1 MMTDDDQKV
10 AKVAQ
15 IFYCVKCDYKC
26 IKKSNFEKHL
36 TTVKHKKQLHDDQIM
51 TNDDQKVAKVAQLLF
66 TCECGKK
73 YKYKQGLS
81 VHKKNCKFF
90 LVEQSDNSNNQL
102 TISNDVVLKLLND
115 NQELKNIIV
124 QQQTQISELIP
135 KVGNNNNNTINNNQK
150 FNINVFLNEKCK
162 DAINMSDFVKSL
174 HVTLEQ
180 LDFTKQ
186 NGLADGISKT
196 IIDNMNKLSIYERPM
211 HCTDI
216 KRETLY
222 IKEYDEWT
230 KDNNKEKI
238 KHAIKKTS
246 SKNYNALNNW
256 KDENP
261 DFSDNENKSEFFSK
275 TISTIGKPT
284 DIIDDK
290 IIIIIEKKFQ
300 QGGGSVVEKL
310 QTPVNK
316 IRNLKRR
323 YPTYKIHYIYWLSE
337 WFQTNTQAELLDLTE
352 DYIPYFIG
360 ISENIKI
367 QVISQIINCK

>member
-36 TTVKHKKQLHDDQIM
+36 TTVKHKKQLLDDQIM
-51 TNDDQKVAKVAQLLF
+51 TNDDQKVAKVAQHLF

-81 VHKKNCKFF
+81 VHKKNCNFIFDK
-90 LVEQSDNSNNQL
+90 QSDNSNNQL
-102 TISNDVVLKLLND
+102 PISNDVVLKLLND

-124 QQQTQISELIP
+124 QQQNQISELIP
-135 KVGNNNNNTINNNQK
+135 KLGNNNTINNNQK

-162 DAINMSDFVKSL
+162 DAINLSDFLKSL

-211 HCTDI
+211 HCTDV

-222 IKEYDEWT
+222 IKDNDSWL
-230 KDNNKEKI
+230 KDDNKEVI
-238 KHAIKKTS
+238 KDIIKDAS
-246 SKNYNALNNW
+246 IKNYNALNNW
-256 KDENP
+256 KEENP
-261 DFSDNENKSEFFSK
+261 NFSDDEKKSEFFSK
-275 TISTIGKPT
+275 TISTIGKST

-290 IIIIIEKKFQ
+290 IIK
-300 QGGGSVVEKL
+300 
-310 QTPVNK
+310 
-316 IRNLKRR
+316 NLCKE
-323 YPTYKIHYIYWLSE
+323 TYVK
-337 WFQTNTQAELLDLTE
+337 
-352 DYIPYFIG
+352 
-360 ISENIKI
+360 
-367 QVISQIINCK
+367 

>member
-1 MMTDDDQKV
+1 MMTNDDQKV

-36 TTVKHKKQLHDDQIM
+36 TTVKHKKQLLDDQIM
-51 TNDDQKVAKVAQLLF
+51 TNDDQKVAKVAQHLF

-90 LVEQSDNSNNQL
+90 LDEHSDISNNKL
-102 TISNDVVLKLLND
+102 TISNDAVLKLLND

-150 FNINVFLNEKCK
+150 FNINVFLNEQCK

-174 HVTLEQ
+174 QVTLEQ

-186 NGLADGISKT
+186 NGLADGLSKT

-256 KDENP
+256 KDDNP

-275 TISTIGKPT
+275 TISTIGKST

-290 IIIIIEKKFQ
+290 IIK
-300 QGGGSVVEKL
+300 
-310 QTPVNK
+310 
-316 IRNLKRR
+316 NLCKE
-323 YPTYKIHYIYWLSE
+323 TYVK
-337 WFQTNTQAELLDLTE
+337 
-352 DYIPYFIG
+352 
-360 ISENIKI
+360 
-367 QVISQIINCK
+367 